1 MYQTILIPLALD
13 QGHAPRAFELARRLR
28 SEGGKIVAVHVIEK
42 VPNFATLYMSS
53 EHEKDE
59 ERIAEAAKQA
69 IIDRIGEQRD
79 AEAVVLSGHPGRT
92 VTDYADTIGADCII
106 AGSHKPN
113 LTDFFLGSTAARI
126 MRYAK
131 CSVHILRQTSPE

>member
-1 MYQTILIPLALD
+1 MYNTILIALALD
-13 QGHAPRAFELARRLR
+13 QGHAPRAFELARKIR
-28 SEGGKIVAVHVIEK
+28 SDGGRIVAVHVIEK
-42 VPNFATLYMSS
+42 VPNFANLYIAPDK
-53 EHEKDE
+53 EKTVE
-59 ERIAEAAKQA
+59 KAAMQA
-69 IIDRIGEQRD
+69 IVDRIGEPKD

-92 VTDYADTIGADCII
+92 VTEYAEQIGADCII

-131 CSVHILRQTSPE
+131 CSVHILR

>member
-1 MYQTILIPLALD
+1 MYNTILIALALD
-13 QGHAPRAFELARRLR
+13 QGHAPRAFEVARKLR
-28 SEGGKIVAVHVIEK
+28 SEGGKLVAVHVIEK
-42 VPNFATLYMSS
+42 VPNFANYYIAPGN
-53 EHEKDE
+53 EEKIKASATE
-59 ERIAEAAKQA
+59 AIFERIGPQA
-69 IIDRIGEQRD
+69 D

-92 VTDYADTIGADCII
+92 VTEYAEKIGADCII

-131 CSVHILRQTSPE
+131 CSVHILRQ

>member
-1 MYQTILIPLALD
+1 MYKKILISLALD

-28 SEGGKIVAVHVIEK
+28 TGDGTIVAVHVIEK
-42 VPNFATLYMSS
+42 VPNFANLYI
-53 EHEKDE
+53 EPGNEGKIED
-59 ERIAEAAKQA
+59 AAKKA
-69 IIDRIGEQRD
+69 LIDKIGEACD

-92 VTDYADTIGADCII
+92 ITEYAEKIGADCII

-131 CSVHILRQTSPE
+131 CSVHILR

>member
-1 MYQTILIPLALD
+1 MYKTILIALALD
-13 QGHAPRAFELARRLR
+13 QGHAPRAFELARKIRT
-28 SEGGKIVAVHVIEK
+28 EGGRIVAVHVIEK
-42 VPNFATLYMSS
+42 VPNFANLYISPDK
-53 EHEKDE
+53 EKTVE
-59 ERIAEAAKQA
+59 KAAMQA
-69 IIDRIGEQRD
+69 IIDRIGEPKD

-92 VTDYADTIGADCII
+92 ITEYAEQIGADCII

-131 CSVHILRQTSPE
+131 CSVHILR

>member
-1 MYQTILIPLALD
+1 MYNTILIALALD
-13 QGHAPRAFELARRLR
+13 QGHAPRAFELARKIR
-28 SEGGKIVAVHVIEK
+28 SDGGKIVAVHVIEK
-42 VPNFATLYMSS
+42 VPNFANLYISPDK
-53 EHEKDE
+53 EKTVE
-59 ERIAEAAKQA
+59 KAAMQA
-69 IIDRIGEQRD
+69 IIDRIGEPKD

-92 VTDYADTIGADCII
+92 VTEYAEQIGADCII

-131 CSVHILRQTSPE
+131 CSVHILR

>member
-13 QGHAPRAFELARRLR
+13 QGHAPRAFELARRLK

-42 VPNFATLYMSS
+42 VPNFASLYISS
-53 EHEKDE
+53 ENESKIE
-59 ERIAEAAKQA
+59 EAAKQA
-69 IIDRIGEQRD
+69 IIDRIGEQGD

-92 VTDYADTIGADCII
+92 VTDYAEEIGADCII

-131 CSVHILRQTSPE
+131 CSVHILR